1 MNLVSF
7 LGWEYEN
14 GMYKSN
20 IDEETYRVTEDRL
33 EIYNPNLLKWEVCN
47 MPINEYSKLQSVELV
62 GIWTEGFAIHNEIE
76 WLFAK
81 NYFLQ
86 KDYQVPSSLVY
97 SANNYLEENTVFYLF
112 PCCGKL
118 QIITDKQTAKK
129 DLILKP
135 VEVDSKCTVKYAGR
149 AKFEYETFW
158 QRNSNLDTT
167 SLLNKEYT
175 AKWHGIDVLDT
186 LKD

>member
-1 MNLVSF
+1 MNLIKF

-62 GIWTEGFAIHNEIE
+62 GLWTEGIPIHNEIE

-86 KDYQVPSSLVY
+86 RDYQVPNSLVE
-97 SANNYLEENTVFYLF
+97 SANNYLEENTMFYLF
-112 PCCGKL
+112 PYYGKL
-118 QIITDKQTAKK
+118 QIITEKQMVKK
-129 DLILKP
+129 DVILKP
-135 VEVDSKCTVKYAGR
+135 IEVDSKCTVKYAGR
-149 AKFEYETFW
+149 EEFVYEVFW
-158 QRNSNLDTT
+158 QRNSNLDTVP
-167 SLLNKEYT
+167 LFKKEYE
-175 AKWHGIDVLDT
+175 AKWHSTDVPDT
-186 LKD
+186 QKD

>member
-1 MNLVSF
+1 MNLINF

-20 IDEETYRVTEDRL
+20 IDEEMYRVIEDKL
-33 EIYNPNLLKWEVCN
+33 QIYNPNLLKWEACN
-47 MPINEYSKLQSVELV
+47 MPIKEYSKLQSVELV

-81 NYFLQ
+81 NYFLH
-86 KDYQVPSSLVY
+86 KDYEVPNSLVD

-112 PCCGKL
+112 PYYGKL

-129 DLILKP
+129 DLILKSI
-135 VEVDSKCTVKYAGR
+135 EVDPKCTVKYAGR
-149 AKFEYETFW
+149 AKFDYEAFW
-158 QRNSNLDTT
+158 QRNSKCDTT
-167 SLLNKEYT
+167 SLFNKEYVV
-175 AKWHGIDVLDT
+175 KWHSTDIPDSK
-186 LKD
+186 KD